1 MWKKILGKSVKVQKW
16 KYSCVGR
23 DSIEIAS
30 LMDIRGNSK
39 IQLIYLN
46 STLPH
51 MPVCIPIV
59 SSTREVEGSN
69 TLISKYHLEG
79 KRKETQIGCHECQQ
93 ELTHIMIEFKRR
105 CGQNHS
111 NIGKR
116 KSSDM
121 AFLRVSGLAI
131 FHASFSGPLST
142 FSCILYALED

>member
-1 MWKKILGKSVKVQKW
+1 MKISLHTGKSSLKQRTAEVLLPNLESQMWKKILGKSVKVQKW

-23 DSIEIAS
+23 DSIEIGS

-105 CGQNHS
+105 CG
-111 NIGKR
+111 
-116 KSSDM
+116 
-121 AFLRVSGLAI
+121 
-131 FHASFSGPLST
+131 
-142 FSCILYALED
+142 